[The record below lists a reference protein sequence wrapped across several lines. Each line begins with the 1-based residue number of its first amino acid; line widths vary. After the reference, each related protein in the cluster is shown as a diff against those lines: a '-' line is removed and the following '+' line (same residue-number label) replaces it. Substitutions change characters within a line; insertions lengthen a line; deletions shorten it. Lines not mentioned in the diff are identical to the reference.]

1 MGFCS
6 LHYAK
11 MMPRKNRLGQ
21 GLMLESHLDIVKKSI
36 QKGGFLSFDKTSK
49 PIKSIGKLEESCYVC
64 SRIENN
70 MQMMFDTAVWLYRK
84 EEGFREKFKKI
95 KCFCLPHYSALLE
108 KSKHMEKELAEEMQ
122 NDAGKIV
129 NEYLDKLRDDV
140 SWFCKKFDYRYEDE
154 PWKDSKDAIERSI
167 KFLKGD
173 IVW

>member
-1 MGFCS
+1 
-6 LHYAK
+6 
-11 MMPRKNRLGQ
+11 
-21 GLMLESHLDIVKKSI
+21 
-36 QKGGFLSFDKTSK
+36 
-49 PIKSIGKLEESCYVC
+49 
-64 SRIENN
+64 
-70 MQMMFDTAVWLYRK
+70 MMFDTAVWLYRK

-108 KSKHMEKELAEEMQ
+108 KSKHMEKEIAEEMQ